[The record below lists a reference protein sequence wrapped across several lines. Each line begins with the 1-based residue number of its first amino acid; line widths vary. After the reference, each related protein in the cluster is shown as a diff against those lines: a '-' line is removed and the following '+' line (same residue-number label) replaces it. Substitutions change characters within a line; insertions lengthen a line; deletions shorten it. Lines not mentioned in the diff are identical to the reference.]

1 MERQVEC
8 LSDFKPP
15 ASASAVRESSSTCA
29 MYTYYKALKAK
40 ILLQVKE
47 FGGMP
52 GVADQ
57 GMLESAAAIPRAGI
71 AGGVPSRASDTHPQ
85 K

>member
-1 MERQVEC
+1 
-8 LSDFKPP
+8 
-15 ASASAVRESSSTCA
+15 

-47 FGGMP
+47 FGGMH

-57 GMLESAAAIPRAGI
+57 GMLERAGAIPRAGT
-71 AGGVPSRASDTHPQ
+71 GGVTSRASDTQPQ